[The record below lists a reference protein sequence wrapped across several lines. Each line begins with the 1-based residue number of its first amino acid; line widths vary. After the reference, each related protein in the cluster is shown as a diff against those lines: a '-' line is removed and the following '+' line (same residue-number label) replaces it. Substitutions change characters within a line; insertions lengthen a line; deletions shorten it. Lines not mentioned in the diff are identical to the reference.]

1 MKYRLLLLLSL
12 TGCGGGDE
20 GPCDPNEPNTIC
32 TIAGNGTQRWN
43 TDFGPALEDGLYVP
57 QDVAVAPDG
66 EIWVLD
72 FNNLVVRVIDKDGM
86 IRRVIGNGEV
96 GDDPDP
102 GIPKMPAIEATF
114 NHTSDLFFHDGY
126 LYMAAWHNS
135 RVKRVNLADMQLE
148 NFAGIGRRTFYD
160 GDGGPALQA
169 SLDLPSSITLDPAGN
184 IVIMDQANQVI
195 RRINK
200 SDGTIDRIAG
210 MCIVDLDVPC
220 AAGEQPRACGAAT
233 KAVSGVNGKA
243 VQYLF
248 PGSNKFACGNL
259 ETECEKPC
267 TPGYSG
273 DGGDALFARMA
284 QPYGQAADPA
294 GRLTYDVEGN
304 LLFADSEN
312 NRIRKVD
319 KNGIITTLA
328 GTGVAGYS
336 GDGGPAALAK
346 INRPIDIEVGEDG
359 NVYFTDVDNSCIRK
373 IDASG
378 TISRVVGQCSA
389 NHKDRDFGG
398 DGGNPLDAK
407 LDRPYGIELVG
418 KKMYVSD
425 SYNNRIR
432 VVNLP

>member
-1 MKYRLLLLLSL
+1 MKARLLLLLSL
-12 TGCGGGDE
+12 TGCGGDE

-32 TIAGNGTQRWN
+32 TIAGDGTQIWT

-102 GIPKMPAIEATF
+102 GIPKMPAIDATF

-135 RVKRVNLADMQLE
+135 RIKRVSLATMELE
-148 NFAGIGRRTFYD
+148 NFAGLGRRTFYD

-210 MCIVDLDVPC
+210 ICIVDLDQPC
-220 AAGEQPRACGAAT
+220 AAGEVPQACG
-233 KAVSGVNGKA
+233 G
-243 VQYLF
+243 
-248 PGSNKFACGNL
+248 GSNKFACGDL
-259 ETECEKPC
+259 ATECEKPC
-267 TPGYSG
+267 TPGYGG

-294 GRLTYDVEGN
+294 GRLTYDLDGN

-319 KNGIITTLA
+319 RNGIMTTLA

-336 GDGGPAALAK
+336 GDDGPAVLAK
-346 INRPIDIEVGEDG
+346 INRPIDIEVGDDG
-359 NVYFTDVDNSCIRK
+359 NVYFTDVDNSCVRK
-373 IDASG
+373 IDAAG
-378 TISRVVGQCSA
+378 TISRVVGRCSA
-389 NHKDRDFGG
+389 NHKDRAFGG
-398 DGGNPLDAK
+398 DGGDPLDAK

-432 VVNLP
+432 VVNLR